1 MKFCW
6 TTLTVDNMEDSLKF
20 YQEIVGL
27 PISKKYPA
35 GPGVEICFLGEG
47 ETQLELICD
56 KNQTFPKNVG
66 RVSLG
71 FEVVSLDEKIKFIQE
86 KGIAIAD
93 GPFQPNP
100 HIKFFFVKDPNGFS
114 VQFVEKIH
122 SIG

>member
-27 PISKKYPA
+27 PISKKYLA

-47 ETQLELICD
+47 ETKLELICD

-86 KGIAIAD
+86 KGIEIAD

-114 VQFVEKIH
+114 VQFVENI
-122 SIG
+122 